1 LVQGRL
7 QRGVQC
13 PLNGVVFQI
22 IAKINHKTERSYGN
36 TRINKKKQ
44 STLVMFGM
52 EVKQLREFLMQT
64 LSIEKII

>member
-1 LVQGRL
+1 MEILGL
-7 QRGVQC
+7 
-13 PLNGVVFQI
+13 I
-22 IAKINHKTERSYGN
+22 
-36 TRINKKKQ
+36 KKQ